1 MSTKL
6 WVPYGTSTP
15 FALVISP
22 VQYRVHFIHS
32 SKHTGRKRK
41 SWINIKK
48 PTQYP
53 ESLGTAVKYRARVFV
68 PGRFLRG
75 PQRACRYWLCH
86 LLYKAFTIQR
96 HFFGRIPNESSFG
109 GCLFKLYLIRY
120 SLGKL
125 KCLHFQSIAAS
136 AIHSHLEPS
145 GHQGAPL
152 KRQDFIFKKRKM
164 FHPLLDSE
172 RLALVFFISPSSWHR
187 CVLNVLCRTL
197 QQSFPYRNDTT

>member
-1 MSTKL
+1 MCLCQDVSSEDRREHVGIDCVTFCIKH
-6 WVPYGTSTP
+6 SP
-15 FALVISP
+15 FRGI
-22 VQYRVHFIHS
+22 
-32 SKHTGRKRK
+32 
-41 SWINIKK
+41 
-48 PTQYP
+48 
-53 ESLGTAVKYRARVFV
+53 
-68 PGRFLRG
+68 FL
-75 PQRACRYWLCH
+75 
-86 LLYKAFTIQR
+86 
-96 HFFGRIPNESSFG
+96 GRIPNESSFG

-136 AIHSHLEPS
+136 AIHSRLEPS

-164 FHPLLDSE
+164 FHPLLDSK

>member
-96 HFFGRIPNESSFG
+96 HFFRKNSQREQFWWMFVQTLPHKILFRKVKVFAFSKYSCKRDTQSLRTIRPPG
-109 GCLFKLYLIRY
+109 GAIKKTGFYFQKEKNVSPFTRFWKI
-120 SLGKL
+120 SISV
-125 KCLHFQSIAAS
+125 LH
-136 AIHSHLEPS
+136 
-145 GHQGAPL
+145 
-152 KRQDFIFKKRKM
+152 
-164 FHPLLDSE
+164 
-172 RLALVFFISPSSWHR
+172 
-187 CVLNVLCRTL
+187 
-197 QQSFPYRNDTT
+197 